1 MMEARVSRPVIVEF
15 VPMSPTVPS
24 SRSPAETFL
33 LVELACERPAQARA
47 MGRRARLFAVLA
59 GLSARQQRDL
69 ARAVREAC
77 RWFVGRHG
85 PARVRFEL
93 GNTVSPCHIQVRVV
107 GRGEPA
113 GSREDSSRADLPDGE
128 KVRQAGRLLWRCEF
142 QELPGPTACL
152 RLAQATGSDW
162 RIPPE
167 NERRHWGELLA
178 ASSPEKAV
186 RLAQQRG
193 QQAVEA
199 LGAARGAAPAM
210 PEVGAD
216 RTDLE
221 TLSLV
226 AAHAT
231 NAVLILDAH
240 GAIQWV
246 NRSFTTLSGYALAD
260 VGGRPANEVLFGPS
274 TSPKAIREFH
284 RALREGHEVTQDLLQ
299 YHRDGR
305 TVWVECRLIPIRDP
319 QGQLI
324 RWIGIETDITRRWQ
338 TEQALRAAK
347 QAAEESNR
355 AKSEFLANMSHEIRT
370 PLNAILGMTE
380 LALATELSK
389 EQGEYL
395 RTVKSSADALL
406 QLLND
411 VLDLSKIEAG
421 RLTLE
426 QIDVDLT
433 EIVQQTVQAL
443 AVRAH
448 EKGLELIVRLPWDL
462 PPSFRGDPTRIRQI
476 LFNLVGN
483 AIKFT
488 ERGEVVVTVEL
499 QWSRREQACLHFAIR
514 DTGIGIPRE
523 QVERI
528 FESFAQVD
536 SSVARRFGGS
546 GLGLAITSQLLERM
560 DGRLWVESEPGV
572 GSTFH
577 FTICLPFGDPTAA
590 ARQLPDPP
598 LPLRD
603 RRVLI
608 VDDNATQ
615 RAVLEEWL
623 HQWGAETIAADTMA
637 TALERCETAI
647 GKGQAFE
654 IVLVD
659 ADLIGADGFPLVDR
673 LQRSGCLKPGRVVI
687 LSPADRPLSA
697 ERCHQ
702 FGIAAHVGKPVSP
715 RALAETLQSVL
726 DDSSPPPLAPVTAV
740 PAADDGLEPAGEAT
754 RKLDILVADDHDANR
769 SLAMKILERR
779 GHRCTPA
786 SSGDQAIAACAQRN
800 FDVVLMDV
808 QMPGRDGLSA
818 TRWIRRRERRT
829 GRHVP
834 IIALTAHALA
844 GDREKCL
851 AAGMDAYLAKPLHAR
866 DLTGL
871 VERITGGVR
880 EGERRPAPSGPLR
893 IAGFDFN
900 AALERMDGERDLLR
914 DHMNYTLNDAP
925 QLLQRMRQAL
935 DQADGHLLEIS
946 AHRLKSLVSSYNHHE
961 ARELAQHLEKCGHQ
975 ACFDRAAPDL
985 ERLATLIDE
994 FASAVRHYL
1003 NQQPP
1008 PGHSNA
1014 LDSS

>member
-1 MMEARVSRPVIVEF
+1 M
-15 VPMSPTVPS
+15 
-24 SRSPAETFL
+24 AEEE
-33 LVELACERPAQARA
+33 LVAELVCERLGQASA
-47 MGRRARLFAVLA
+47 MGRRARLLAVLA
-59 GLSARQQRDL
+59 GLNSRQQREL
-69 ARAVREAC
+69 ARGVREAC
-77 RWFVGRHG
+77 RYFAAHAWN
-85 PARVRFEL
+85 ARVRFQL
-93 GNTVSPCHIQVRVV
+93 GRTAHHDYVQVAVC
-107 GRGEPA
+107 GLGQ
-113 GSREDSSRADLPDGE
+113 PDGGQQASAAADPQPME
-128 KVRQAGRLLWRCEF
+128 KVCRAARPLWRCELRDF
-142 QELPGPTACL
+142 PGPNACL
-152 RLAQATGSDW
+152 RLAQTTASEWQCPAEEERQHW
-162 RIPPE
+162 R
-167 NERRHWGELLA
+167 HLLLA
-178 ASSPEKAV
+178 ASPETAV
-186 RLAQQRG
+186 GLAQQRA
-193 QQAVEA
+193 QQAVAA
-199 LGAARGAAPAM
+199 LAAARGEPGNLTQIGV
-210 PEVGAD
+210 E
-216 RTDLE
+216 RNNLE

-240 GAIQWV
+240 GAIQWI
-246 NRSFTTLSGYALAD
+246 NRAFTSLTGYRLEEVAGRRAD
-260 VGGRPANEVLFGPS
+260 EVLFGPS
-274 TSPKAIREFH
+274 TAPHAMREFQ
-284 RALREGHEVTQDLLQ
+284 RALRDGREMTQDLLQ
-299 YHRDGR
+299 YHRNGR

-319 QGQLI
+319 QGRQT

-338 TEQALRAAK
+338 TEQALRSAK

-380 LALATELSK
+380 LALATPLSG
-389 EQGEYL
+389 EQREYL

-421 RLTLE
+421 KLTLE
-426 QIDVDLT
+426 QIELDLI

-462 PPSFRGDPTRIRQI
+462 PTRFRGDPTRIRQI
-476 LFNLVGN
+476 LFNLIGN

-488 ERGEVVVTVEL
+488 ERGEVLVSIAVQEAG
-499 QWSRREQACLHFAIR
+499 QEHACLHFAIR
-514 DTGIGIPRE
+514 DTGIGIPQE
-523 QVERI
+523 QRERI

-546 GLGLAITSQLLERM
+546 GLGLAITSQLLELM
-560 DGRLWVESEPGV
+560 DGRLAVESEPGA
-572 GSTFH
+572 GSTFS
-577 FTICLPFGDPTAA
+577 FLLRLNYDDSAA
-590 ARQLPDPP
+590 PSRQTPEPP
-598 LPLRD
+598 ESLRG

-608 VDDNATQ
+608 VDKNQNQ
-615 RAVLEEWL
+615 RTVLKEWL
-623 HQWGAETIAADTMA
+623 RQWGAQTTAAHNAA
-637 TALERCETAI
+637 TGFQQCETAA
-647 GKGQAFE
+647 KQDRPFE
-654 IVLVD
+654 IALLD
-659 ADLIGADGFPLVDR
+659 ATLPGADGFLLADR
-673 LQRSGCLKPGRVVI
+673 LQQAGCLKPGAVVI
-687 LSPADRPLSA
+687 LAPADRPA
-697 ERCHQ
+697 DAQRCRQ
-702 FGIAAHVGKPVSP
+702 FGIAAHVTKPVFP
-715 RALAETLQSVL
+715 RELAETLASVL
-726 DDSSPPPLAPVTAV
+726 DADADPPRPTDLALPDTDHQLAPTEY
-740 PAADDGLEPAGEAT
+740 PT
-754 RKLDILVADDHDANR
+754 RKLDVLVADDHDANR
-769 SLAMKILERR
+769 SLAIKILERR

-786 SSGDQAIAACAQRN
+786 SSGDQAIAACAQRT

-851 AAGMDAYLAKPLHAR
+851 AAGMDAYLAKPLHAQ
-866 DLTGL
+866 DLVRL
-871 VERITGGVR
+871 VEQISEEVPESVGKPVS
-880 EGERRPAPSGPLR
+880 SGPLR

-935 DQADGHLLEIS
+935 DHHDAHLLEIS

-961 ARELAQHLEKCGHQ
+961 ARELAQRLEKSGKQ
-975 ACFDRAAPDL
+975 AAFEGAAGDL
-985 ERLATLIDE
+985 ERLASLIDE

-1003 NQQPP
+1003 DQQPL
-1008 PGHSNA
+1008 PGRSNA